1 MIKVEHLTKRYG
13 LLTAIKDV
21 TFEVNKG
28 EILGF
33 LGPNGAGKTTTMR
46 ILSGFFP
53 ATEGKATVA
62 GFDVFEEPLEAK
74 RRVGY
79 MPENPPLYTEMSVD
93 AYLKFVATIKGI
105 ERGSTTARLEEVKGR
120 LGLQDHGER
129 LIKHLSK
136 GFRQRVGLAQSL
148 IHDPEVLILDE
159 PTIGL
164 DPRQINEFRELIRS
178 LRGEHTLILSTH
190 ILPEVSMTC
199 DRVIIISNGQ
209 IVAIDTPQNLIS
221 QMRGGERI
229 TLEVA
234 GSVEGLPSLL
244 HEIPQVQKVVIS
256 EATNG
261 HHPITVE
268 ADGQTEI
275 RHLVS
280 QKVIQAGLELYQ
292 LKTEAVSLEDVF
304 LKLTTEEEVVDERPL
319 ESAGDAAGETATEA
333 VGEAAEE
340 TVEEAAVGG
349 EGEGT

>member
-1 MIKVEHLTKRYG
+1 MIQVEHLTKRYG

-53 ATEGKATVA
+53 ATEGKASVA

-79 MPENPPLYTEMSVD
+79 MPETPPLYTEMSVD

-105 ERGSTTARLEEVKGR
+105 ERGSTAARLDEVKAR
-120 LGLQDHGER
+120 LGLQDQGER

-136 GFRQRVGLAQSL
+136 GYRQRVGLAQSL
-148 IHDPEVLILDE
+148 IHDPDVLILDE

-178 LRGEHTLILSTH
+178 LRGEHTVILSTH

-199 DRVIIISNGQ
+199 DRVIIISGGQ
-209 IVAIDTPQNLIS
+209 IVASDTPQNLTD

-229 TLEVA
+229 ELEVA

-244 HEIPQVQKVVIS
+244 QEIPQVQKVLIS
-256 EATNG
+256 EAKNG

-268 ADGQTEI
+268 ADGQAEI

-292 LKTEAVSLEDVF
+292 LRTEAVSLEDVF
-304 LKLTTEEEVVDERPL
+304 LKLTTEEDPVEEPAQERA
-319 ESAGDAAGETATEA
+319 EEAA
-333 VGEAAEE
+333 GEAAEE
-340 TVEEAAVGG
+340 AVEEAAADREG
-349 EGEGT
+349 EGE

>member
-1 MIKVEHLTKRYG
+1 MIQVEHLTKRYG

-53 ATEGKATVA
+53 ATEGKASVA

-74 RRVGY
+74 RRIGY
-79 MPENPPLYTEMSVD
+79 MPETPPLYTEMSVD

-105 ERGSTTARLEEVKGR
+105 ERGSTAARLDEVKAR
-120 LGLQDHGER
+120 LGLQDQGER

-136 GFRQRVGLAQSL
+136 GYRQRVGLAQSL
-148 IHDPEVLILDE
+148 IHDPDVLILDE

-178 LRGEHTLILSTH
+178 LRGEHTVILSTH

-199 DRVIIISNGQ
+199 DRVIIISGGQ
-209 IVAIDTPQNLIS
+209 IVASDTPQNLTD

-229 TLEVA
+229 ELEVA

-244 HEIPQVQKVVIS
+244 QEIPQVQKVLIS

-261 HHPITVE
+261 HHPVTVE
-268 ADGQTEI
+268 ADGQAEI

-280 QKVIQAGLELYQ
+280 QKVIQAGLELYR
-292 LKTEAVSLEDVF
+292 LNTEAVSLEDVF
-304 LKLTTEEEVVDERPL
+304 LKLTTEEAPVQGSTEEP
-319 ESAGDAAGETATEA
+319 AGAADTEA
-333 VGEAAEE
+333 TGEAADKA
-340 TVEEAAVGG
+340 VEEAAAGG